1 MSFAPV
7 IWERIWHFVA
17 RVRSWPLRRLAARV
31 LTGLFLAWAAS
42 KFCREYFNN
51 GGSPTNHPFFAGW
64 LADFDQ
70 SKYYEAAR
78 AWYAL
83 DLAPERHYYLPG
95 YPMMAAPFVGLLGVH
110 AFFPVNL
117 ASLLAVCYF
126 VLRTCDELRLSRI
139 AGLFALLV
147 SVIWQPAI
155 RIAYAMPW
163 SSTPVAAL
171 EAAIVFLFLKA
182 DRSRTDFVLMGI
194 LGGLIPM
201 IRPLDLLPLAPIYLF
216 LAGEA
221 LYGLRATQPPAA
233 RRLPRLG
240 DIAACV
246 GGGAAA
252 LAVGVLSYSA
262 VHGLSP
268 SPYISISTAIGSEY
282 SQALVKFYAIFI
294 DPISIYTAGDKGDCE
309 AILHRM
315 PWMLFGFCGVVAAIL
330 QRNRLSAVALWIVL
344 HIVVYVSY
352 TDLIPTGVWR
362 FWNIHYFKPILPF
375 LALLAWTFV
384 AGFAERE
391 SWKRHLGIAVAA
403 MVLSSL
409 HLDLVPLAIAQSRPR
424 DNRGFELVLSETAP
438 VKAIDIPGASADFP
452 EVFWRGA
459 RLTVDGTPLRNYGGL
474 GFDLRAV
481 PAPWGVRIVLLE
493 PHKGQRFTGQLLG
506 KVALP
511 ADYARFITASRL
523 RLGFGWPR
531 WWWPESD
538 RKAPRAG
545 NAAVEF
551 PE

>member
-1 MSFAPV
+1 MSGAG
-7 IWERIWHFVA
+7 
-17 RVRSWPLRRLAARV
+17 RSADWQRSV

-42 KFCREYFNN
+42 EFCREYFNN
-51 GGSPTNHPFFAGW
+51 GGSPTNHPFLAGW

-70 SKYYEAAR
+70 SKYFEAAR

-95 YPMMAAPFVGLLGVH
+95 YPMMAAPFIGLLGVH

-117 ASLLAVCYF
+117 ASLLAICYF

-182 DRSRTDFVLMGI
+182 ERSRADFVLLGI
-194 LGGLIPM
+194 LGGLISM

-221 LYGLRATQPPAA
+221 LCGLRPSRSSIA
-233 RRLPRLG
+233 RRVPRPG
-240 DIAACV
+240 GIVGCA

-252 LAVGVLSYSA
+252 LAFGVLCYSA
-262 VHGLSP
+262 VYGFSP

-294 DPISIYTAGDKGDCE
+294 DPISIYTSGEAGECE
-309 AILHRM
+309 AILHQM

-330 QRNRLSAVALWIVL
+330 QTNRLSAVALWIVL

-352 TDLIPTGVWR
+352 ADLIPVGVWR

-375 LALLAWTFV
+375 LALLAWMFV

-391 SWKRHLGIAVAA
+391 TWKRNLGIVVAVT
-403 MVLSSL
+403 VLSSL
-409 HLDLVPLAIAQSRPR
+409 HLDLVPVATAESRPL
-424 DNRGFELVLSETAP
+424 DKRGFELVLSEPAP

-459 RLTVDGTPLRNYGGL
+459 RLSVDGTPLRYYGDGAL

-493 PHKGQRFTGQLLG
+493 PHQGQRFTG
-506 KVALP
+506 
-511 ADYARFITASRL
+511 
-523 RLGFGWPR
+523 
-531 WWWPESD
+531 
-538 RKAPRAG
+538 
-545 NAAVEF
+545 
-551 PE
+551 